1 MKSEQRSSSQVSMT
15 MTAPAFLFPFLDL
28 KVQFDGIRDEIKDAI
43 ARVLESQQFV
53 MGSEVSDLETEI
65 KRYVG
70 CEYVFGCASGS
81 DALLLSLMALGVGS
95 GDEVIT
101 TPFTFVATAGSI
113 ARLSARPVFVD
124 IDPETYN
131 LDPRHLENAITPRTK
146 AIIPVHLFGLPADME
161 AILDVGRQ
169 HDLAVIEDA
178 AQSIGAQYKGKSVG
192 GIGTLGCFSFFP
204 SKNLGGAGDGGLVTT
219 NDSRLAEKL
228 KVLRLH
234 GSRTKYQYEL
244 LGINSRLD
252 ALQAAILRVKLP
264 HLDEWTACRR
274 HNANLYRKL
283 FVEYGL
289 DSHVNTPLAPSE
301 SVHVYNQFTI
311 RTGQRDALKQYL
323 RDNGIPTEIYYPH
336 PLHLQPAFANLAY
349 KPGSFPESEG
359 ASAEV
364 LSLPIF
370 PELTE
375 EQLRIVV
382 QNIAGF
388 YH

>member
-1 MKSEQRSSSQVSMT
+1 MKSASTSSSEVSMMAT
-15 MTAPAFLFPFLDL
+15 DPAFLFPFLDL
-28 KVQFDGIRDEIKDAI
+28 KVQFDGIRDEINGAI

-53 MGSEVSDLETEI
+53 MGPEVSALEKEL

-101 TPFTFVATAGSI
+101 TPFTFVATASSI

-146 AIIPVHLFGLPADME
+146 AIIPVHLFGLPSEME
-161 AILDVGRQ
+161 AIMDVGRK
-169 HDLAVIEDA
+169 HDLAVVEDA
-178 AQSIGAQYKGKSVG
+178 AQSLGAQYKGKFVG
-192 GIGTLGCFSFFP
+192 GIGTVGCFSFFP

-219 NDSRLAEKL
+219 NDPRLAEKL

-234 GSRTKYQYEL
+234 GSMTKYQYEL
-244 LGINSRLD
+244 LGMNSRLD
-252 ALQAAILRVKLP
+252 ALQAAILRVKLL
-264 HLDEWTACRR
+264 HLDEWTAGRR
-274 HNANLYRKL
+274 HNANRYREL

-289 DSHVNTPLAPSE
+289 NSHVNAPLAPLE

-311 RTGQRDALKQYL
+311 RTRQRDALKQYL

-349 KPGSFPESEG
+349 KPGSFPESED
-359 ASAEV
+359 ASTEV

-382 QNIAGF
+382 RSIAEF
-388 YH
+388 SH

>member
-1 MKSEQRSSSQVSMT
+1 MKSARTSASKVSIEAT
-15 MTAPAFLFPFLDL
+15 GPPFLFPFLDL
-28 KVQFDGIRDEIKDAI
+28 KVQFDGIRDEINGAI

-53 MGSEVSDLETEI
+53 MGPEVSALEKEI

-70 CEYVFGCASGS
+70 CEYVFACASGS
-81 DALLLSLMALGVGS
+81 DALLLSLMALGVGF

-131 LDPRHLENAITPRTK
+131 LDPRHLEKAITPRTK
-146 AIIPVHLFGLPADME
+146 AIIPVHLFGLPADMD

-192 GIGTLGCFSFFP
+192 GIGTVGCFSFFP

-219 NDSRLAEKL
+219 NDPGLGEKL

-234 GSRTKYQYEL
+234 GSRTKYQYEVI
-244 LGINSRLD
+244 GMNSRLD
-252 ALQAAILRVKLP
+252 ALQAAILRVKLL
-264 HLDEWTACRR
+264 HLDEWTAGRR
-274 HNANLYRKL
+274 HNANRYREL
-283 FVEYGL
+283 FAEYNL
-289 DSHVNTPLAPSE
+289 ESRVNLPLAPSE

-311 RTGQRDALKQYL
+311 RTGERDALKQYL
-323 RDNGIPTEIYYPH
+323 RDNGIPTEVYYPH

-349 KPGSFPESEG
+349 KPGSLPESEG

-382 QNIAGF
+382 QSIAGF
-388 YH
+388 CH